1 MKLWA
6 MWLTGVFEAEIE
18 QNYQIMGLRFEWIW
32 QGSTRFYHDENVCTK
47 EANNGIPQQ
56 IYYIVI

>member
-1 MKLWA
+1 MHITNYVPVLVPCNVLNVQFYIINEMKIDFIWPGL
-6 MWLTGVFEAEIE
+6 
-18 QNYQIMGLRFEWIW
+18 YQE
-32 QGSTRFYHDENVCTK
+32 ENACTK